1 VYSRLFP
8 LLGAEKKFK
17 RQMAKGK
24 WQMENHL
31 SFAFCHLPFELLFV
45 LNEAAAP

>member
-1 VYSRLFP
+1 
-8 LLGAEKKFK
+8 
-17 RQMAKGK
+17 MAKGK

-31 SFAFCHLPFELLFV
+31 NFAPATRDHLPFELPFV